1 MELEDLNLN
10 PEAKARIDI
19 DKKLR
24 EAGFVIQNIDSFN
37 PTASLGVILRE
48 AQTNSGPVDYLIF
61 IAGRPVG
68 VIEAKKEERGTTL
81 GVVAEQSLRYIK
93 SGLRGLKEQPEIRF
107 AYECTNIIIRFCDYK
122 DEKARSREI
131 FMFHTPEELEQLLKD
146 NDTLR
151 NRMKKF
157 PQLDSN
163 GFRDCQVNAIVN
175 LEKS

>member
-48 AQTNSGPVDYLIF
+48 AQTNNGPVDYLIF
-61 IAGRPVG
+61 IAGKPVG
-68 VIEAKKEERGTTL
+68 FIEAKKEERGTTL

-93 SGLRGLKEQPEIRF
+93 SGLRGLKE
-107 AYECTNIIIRFCDYK
+107 
-122 DEKARSREI
+122 
-131 FMFHTPEELEQLLKD
+131 
-146 NDTLR
+146 
-151 NRMKKF
+151 
-157 PQLDSN
+157 
-163 GFRDCQVNAIVN
+163 
-175 LEKS
+175 